1 MMATTKRLLVI
12 TGATGTGKTSV
23 QQYLHQQYGINRII
37 THTTRPQRPGEV
49 DGRDYYFED
58 DASFADNHFIEHVRY
73 SGYQYGSSFEGLDR
87 AFAQADVASIVL
99 DTSGAITYQERVH
112 QYRVETIFMTITDP
126 SVLAERLTQ
135 RGDDAAMIAQRLAS
149 DEFERD
155 LALPHALVGHAD
167 VVDNDDWQLARA
179 QVDAL
184 LIDWSVQ
191 PVSGDH
197 NVTAS

>member
-1 MMATTKRLLVI
+1 M
-12 TGATGTGKTSV
+12 
-23 QQYLHQQYGINRII
+23 
-37 THTTRPQRPGEV
+37 
-49 DGRDYYFED
+49 
-58 DASFADNHFIEHVRY
+58 
-73 SGYQYGSSFEGLDR
+73 
-87 AFAQADVASIVL
+87 
-99 DTSGAITYQERVH
+99 
-112 QYRVETIFMTITDP
+112 
-126 SVLAERLTQ
+126 LAERLTQ

-155 LALPHALVGHAD
+155 LALPDALVGHAD
-167 VVDNDDWQLARA
+167 VVDNDDWQLARV